1 MRVIPKKSKVNPTVF
16 RSLTLLDI
24 LIMFGLGII
33 AFIIGMSNFEF
44 KWPMLLVFAGI
55 SVMLFFSDNG
65 ERMYMDLIYIL
76 RYLISIKKYTK
87 EGKKNNISVLIPF
100 NSIDEGGFV
109 NYGDYLGA
117 VVSIGSI
124 EFGLLDEF
132 EQNRRISVFASML
145 NGLGDNFVAQ
155 LVKLD
160 RPINYDDVSAKLFA
174 KLTAARKLKE
184 QDEAQIEILKS
195 RLAQIDDLNN
205 VAKQFRPYYY
215 FVIFDLDGDK
225 EALLKQVD
233 FIRSSLDTAGLQTEM
248 LDNKELAVF
257 FKYCYKREFDE
268 RDVDDVEDLAEY
280 VKPDMIKFTQSSC
293 SCDNV
298 YSFTCSLSDY
308 PLVVGNA
315 WGSGIFN
322 IDNTKV
328 VLTIKPVEKDKAVKR
343 IDRAVVELSA
353 RHSSGKISEAISQ
366 ETHIETMA
374 ELAQQLQ
381 NENELLFDC
390 CITITAY
397 NNTEETNSAF
407 KKNIR
412 RQIQSN
418 GFRVNML
425 RCRQFEGFAT
435 SSISRRMAL
444 KNQEVGINSESLAAV
459 FPFVFTSIIEPNG
472 MTLGYDYYPIVLDM
486 WKRDGKHI
494 NSNMMVLGK
503 SGSGKSFFAKTLI
516 SLIYSDNSKIFI
528 LDPENEYLHLCRN
541 VKGRFIDVGN
551 ATEGRL
557 NPLHIYQILTDDGSA
572 APPEAVF
579 SAHLRFLESF
589 FAITLKGIT
598 SDALE
603 ELNNLLGK
611 LYQKKEI
618 NETTDCSEF
627 TPEMFPTFDDLK
639 ELVEEEFEAESSAM
653 RKQNLDRVRTYV
665 AKFASGGRFA
675 NLWNGPSTLT
685 TDERLIV
692 FNFQSLFA
700 VKNNTVANA
709 QMLLITKYLDQ
720 QIINIREYNR
730 NSDKVLHPF
739 VVLDEG
745 YLFVDEENPIALDF
759 VFLLYKRIRKYEGS
773 IAFLTQNLS
782 DIIGNPA
789 IVQKTTAIINNAQ
802 YSFIFSLAP
811 GDLQI
816 LTDLYRNAGEINDI
830 EQNQIATAKNGQ
842 CFAISSITER
852 TSFQVVASDVVYTM
866 FDIPNGIKLI
876 KEGVPLSPNNK
887 KHKEKEM
894 EAA

>member
-24 LIMFGLGII
+24 LIMFGLGVI

-44 KWPMLLVFAGI
+44 KWPMLLVYAGI

-87 EGKKNNISVLIPF
+87 ENKKHNISVLIPF
-100 NSIDEGGFV
+100 NSIDEDGVV
-109 NYGDYLGA
+109 NYGDYIGA

-132 EQNRRISVFASML
+132 EQDRRISVFASML

-160 RPINYDDVSAKLFA
+160 RPINYDDVASKLFA
-174 KLTAARKLKE
+174 KLNAAQKLNE
-184 QDEAQIEILKS
+184 HDEAQIEILKS
-195 RLAQIDDLNN
+195 RLSQIDDLNN

-225 EALLKQVD
+225 DALLKQVD
-233 FIRSSLDTAGLQTEM
+233 FIRSSLDVAGLPTEM
-248 LDNKELAVF
+248 LDDKELAVF

-280 VKPDMIKFTQSSC
+280 VKPDTIKFAQSSC

-308 PLVVGNA
+308 PLVVGNS

-343 IDRAVVELSA
+343 IDRAVVELGA
-353 RHSSGKISEAISQ
+353 RHGSGKISEAISK

-381 NENELLFDC
+381 NENEMLFDC

-407 KKNIR
+407 RKNIR

-472 MTLGYDYYPIVLDM
+472 MTLGYDYYPVVLDM

-598 SDALE
+598 SDSLE
-603 ELNNLLGK
+603 ELNNLLAK
-611 LYQKKEI
+611 LYQKKGI

-639 ELVEEEFEAESSAM
+639 ELVEEEFNAEASPM

-730 NSDKVLHPF
+730 NADKVLHPF

-816 LTDLYRNAGEINDI
+816 LTDLYRNAGEINEI

-852 TSFQVVASDVVYTM
+852 TSFQVVASDVVFTM

-876 KEGVPLSPNNK
+876 KEGAPLSPNNK
-887 KHKEKEM
+887 KHKEEEK
-894 EAA
+894 AA